1 MYRFI
6 RFYDGYTLDTVRS
19 LTMTEFEVG
28 LEMMATLIKEEM
40 KRSGNTAEGDSD
52 RPKRYMKGG
61 VTDDV

>member
-1 MYRFI
+1 
-6 RFYDGYTLDTVRS
+6 
-19 LTMTEFEVG
+19 MTEFEVG